1 MVLGWW
7 PRVQAPLHSHPWYDE
22 KHHLQSASYMA
33 SVALMSDSQAPY
45 VLGHWT
51 AARYSQ
57 IDFPADSD
65 LHKWEWMFWC
75 HHFSFWYCQKLNSS
89 IAAAMFPFPSFSNAA
104 GQFCDTRVA
113 SSRNKLNLNSREN
126 CLLIKVFFF
135 SLCSLHTLII
145 IPHLIIYLNFV
156 LSLFICCGILLHTNH
171 VESSLFS
178 GMQFF
183 RT

>member
-7 PRVQAPLHSHPWYDE
+7 ARVQAPLHSHPWYDE
-22 KHHLQSASYMA
+22 EHHLQSASYMA

-126 CLLIKVFFF
+126 CLLIKFFF
-135 SLCSLHTLII
+135 LVCVHSTH
-145 IPHLIIYLNFV
+145 
-156 LSLFICCGILLHTNH
+156 LSLLSFIWILCCLFLSAEASCCILI
-171 VESSLFS
+171 
-178 GMQFF
+178 M
-183 RT
+183 